1 MKDYRSFSIAG
12 LAIILALLLVN
23 SALAQRL
30 PISPP
35 ETLPVEVGVT
45 THSCFAGFLPLVFR
59 DHQEA
64 GPAGN
69 TKYNRPAADY
79 NGDGCA
85 DLAIGAPRRDA
96 NAVSDSGMVFVV
108 YGSTRVW
115 DDGPVVHPLFQAS
128 GGLED
133 QFGSALAFGDFNRD
147 GYSDLVVGI
156 IGKDLNGPWAGQIR
170 VYDGSKTGLTV
181 DDYVVFDQFQLIDF
195 PEEQDLFSRALAA
208 GDFNGDGYEDL
219 AVSATGEDYQAVLD
233 SGVIHILF
241 GSDTGLSS
249 TGDLRFARNDL
260 VIGDLEVSDQFGT
273 VLDSADFDD
282 DGYDDLAIGTPF
294 SDILGATN
302 AGRVDVLYGSPGG
315 PNLSNQV
322 LDQEA
327 MTGQTAQPQDRFGSA
342 LAVGDFNGDGYADL
356 GIGAPGETHFA
367 LDDAGSAHVFYG
379 SASGLGLDGAQTWTH
394 TDGLVGGSVMEGFLG
409 HSMVADDF
417 DADGF
422 DELAI
427 GEPGEEDGAGSIHV
441 LIGTPGGLT
450 HTGSQHFTQDTP
462 GIVGTAA
469 VDDYFAYA
477 LASGDYDLDGFADL
491 AVGVPFNDIVS
502 GAGVVDAGEVNIIFG
517 SVDGLDTPGN
527 LRFFLDLVSFPGDS
541 QFSDWFGLSIR

>member
-1 MKDYRSFSIAG
+1 MKDYRSFPIAG

-23 SALAQRL
+23 GAFAQRL
-30 PISPP
+30 PVSPA
-35 ETLPVEVGVT
+35 ENLPVEAGFA
-45 THSCFAGFLPLVFR
+45 THSCFVGFLPLVFR

-64 GPAGN
+64 EPAGN
-69 TKYNRPAADY
+69 AKYHRPAADY

-96 NAVSDSGMVFVV
+96 NGVTDSGMVFVV

-128 GGLED
+128 GGFED

-170 VYDGSKTGLTV
+170 VYYGSETGLTI
-181 DDYVVFDQFQLIDF
+181 DEYVVFDQIQLIDF
-195 PEEQDLFSRALAA
+195 PEEQDLFSRGLAA

-219 AVSATGEDYQAVLD
+219 AVSAPGEDYQAVLD
-233 SGVIHILF
+233 SGVIHIIF
-241 GSDTGLSS
+241 GSDTGLTL
-249 TGDLRFARNDL
+249 TGNLRFARNDL
-260 VIGDLEVSDQFGT
+260 VIGDLEVSDQFGA
-273 VLDSADFDD
+273 VLDAADFDA
-282 DGYDDLAIGTPF
+282 DGYDDLAVGTAF
-294 SDILGATN
+294 SDIVGVTD
-302 AGRVDVLYGSPGG
+302 AGRVDILYGSPGG

-327 MTGQTAQPQDRFGSA
+327 ITGQIAQPHDRFGSS

-379 SASGLGLDGAQTWTH
+379 SASGLSLDGVQTWTH
-394 TDGLVGGSVMEGFLG
+394 ANGLIGGAVPEGFLG
-409 HSMVADDF
+409 HSMVAGDF
-417 DADGF
+417 DNDGF

-427 GEPGEEDGAGSIHV
+427 GEPGEDSGAGSVHV

-450 HTGSQHFTQDTP
+450 HLGSQFFTQDTP

-469 VDDYFAYA
+469 VDDYFGYA
-477 LASGDYDLDGFADL
+477 LGSGDYDLDGYADL
-491 AVGVPFNDIVS
+491 AIGVPFNDIVS

-527 LRFFLDLVSFPGDS
+527 VRFFLDLVSFPGDS
-541 QFSDWFGLSIR
+541 QFSDWFGHSLR